1 VDIGRITITRAA
13 KKLHIKLPTAKVILS
28 NYRKKGEILKK
39 KSVPKYEEKS
49 SNQAQE
55 RVEAGGQE
63 ASEEAPG
70 MSLIEPCPYLYIL
83 AEPLLLWPSHGPV
96 IPNPFFYPF

>member
-70 MSLIEPCPYLYIL
+70 MSLIEPCPYLLYIY
-83 AEPLLLWPSHGPV
+83 WPSHCYFGLPMAL
-96 IPNPFFYPF
+96 